1 MNARRIAALVA
12 KDTVL
17 FFTDRFVAVITVL
30 GFAFYLAVYFL
41 MPSGVDET
49 LRIGLAAPGVPSLPG
64 GSEQGLE
71 VTMFASETL
80 LRAGVEEGRFA
91 AGLSLD
97 PAARRVTAY
106 LPAEAPAELR
116 QSIGIIAGELAL
128 SLSGE
133 ALPVSFAEE
142 VVGPDMAGRQV
153 PMRDRLRPL
162 IAVFLLI
169 VEMLG
174 LANLVGQELERGTLG
189 ALRVTPMTVPELY
202 IAKGVV
208 GVGLAFV
215 QSLAYLAIVGALG
228 SHPLLLVTALLLGSV
243 LVTGAG
249 FLLASIGHDFFSTMG
264 WGIIIMI
271 ALVFPGFAVLFPG
284 ALSGW
289 IKAIPS
295 WWLVDIVNRVAGYGA
310 GWAETGRSLL
320 WLLACDVVLAAAGIA
335 ALKRKMT

>member
-17 FFTDRFVAVITVL
+17 FFSNRFVAVITVL
-30 GFAFYLAVYFL
+30 GLAFYLLVYFL
-41 MPSGVDET
+41 MPSSVDET
-49 LRIGLAAPGVPSLPG
+49 LRIGLHAPGVPSIVG

-71 VTMFASETL
+71 VEVFASEAL

-97 PAARRVTAY
+97 AATRRVTAY

-116 QSIGIIAGELAL
+116 ESIAILAGELAMV
-128 SLSGE
+128 LSGQP
-133 ALPVSFAEE
+133 LPVSFAEE
-142 VVGPDMAGRQV
+142 VVGQDMAGRQV

-174 LANLVGQELERGTLG
+174 LANLVSEEAERGTLS
-189 ALRVTPMTVPELY
+189 ALRVTPMTVSELY
-202 IAKGVV
+202 ASKAIV

-215 QSLAYLAIVGALG
+215 QSVAYLAIVGALG
-228 SHPLLLVTALLLGSV
+228 SHPLLLLAALLAGSV
-243 LVTGAG
+243 LVTALG
-249 FLLASIGHDFFSTMG
+249 FLLASVGRDFFSIMG
-264 WGIIIMI
+264 WGIIVMI
-271 ALVFPGFAVLFPG
+271 ALVFPGFTVLFPG

-295 WWLVDIVNRVAGYGA
+295 YWLVDIVNRVTGYGA
-310 GWAETGRSLL
+310 GWAEAGRSLL
-320 WLLACDVVLAAAGIA
+320 WLLAWDVVLATAGIA
-335 ALKRKMT
+335 ALKRKMA

>member
-30 GFAFYLAVYFL
+30 GFAFYLLVYFL
-41 MPSGVDET
+41 MPSTVDET
-49 LRIGLAAPGVPSLPG
+49 LRIGLHAPGVSSLAG

-71 VTMFASETL
+71 VQVFASEAL
-80 LRAGVEEGRFA
+80 LRAAVDEGRLA

-97 PAARRVTAY
+97 AAGRRVTAY
-106 LPAEAPAELR
+106 LPAGAPVELR
-116 QSIGIIAGELAL
+116 ESIGILAGELAL
-128 SLSGE
+128 TLAGE

-142 VVGPDMAGRQV
+142 VVDPDMAGHQV

-174 LANLVGQELERGTLG
+174 MANLVCQESVGGTLA
-189 ALRVTPMTVPELY
+189 ALRVTPITVPELY
-202 IAKGVV
+202 VAKGVV

-215 QSLAYLAIVGALG
+215 QSVAYLAIVHAMGT
-228 SHPLLLVTALLLGSV
+228 HPLLLVSALALGSV
-243 LVTGAG
+243 LVTACA
-249 FLLASIGHDFFSTMG
+249 FLLASVGRDFFSIMG
-264 WGIIIMI
+264 WGIIGMI
-271 ALVFPGFAVLFPG
+271 VLVFPGFSVLFPG

-295 WWLVDIVNRVAGYGA
+295 YWLVDIVNRVAGYGA
-310 GWAETGRSLL
+310 GWSETGRSLL
-320 WLLACDVVLAAAGIA
+320 WLLGWDVALAAAGIA
-335 ALKRKMT
+335 ALKRKMA